1 MKASSL
7 ISNNIFSLS
16 QILKTERGPT

>member
-7 ISNNIFSLS
+7 IPNNIFSMLQLFES
-16 QILKTERGPT
+16 ERGPT